1 MSMRPLVIFGGTF
14 DPIHIGHLRAAW
26 EASEALGAEVRIVPA
41 KIPPHRP
48 QPVASATERAAMLR
62 AALAG
67 QDRLALDLRELE
79 REGPSYTFDTL
90 ASLRSEIGGG
100 RPLVLLIGADAF
112 AGLSTWHRWRELF
125 ELAHVCVLTRPAQI
139 PAMPD
144 ELAAEV
150 AARKTDDLADL
161 CSAAAGKVLDMVVSA
176 LGISATRIRALLAE
190 GREPRWL
197 LPDALLAD
205 PGLLRPYRLKAGT
218 GNGDRGPRAPT
229 ASPFPVP
236 RSRS

>member
-1 MSMRPLVIFGGTF
+1 MMSAMRPLAIFGGTF

-48 QPVASATERAAMLR
+48 QPVASAPERAAMLR

-67 QDRLALDLRELE
+67 QQRLELDLRELE

-90 ASLRSEIGGG
+90 ASLRAEFGNE

-112 AGLSTWHRWRELF
+112 AGLSEWHRWRELF
-125 ELAHVCVLTRPAQI
+125 GLAHICVLTRPAQI
-139 PAMPD
+139 PAMS
-144 ELAAEV
+144 EMLAAEV
-150 AARKTDDLADL
+150 AARKTESLATL
-161 CSAAAGKVLDMVVSA
+161 RGTPAGKVLDMVVSA
-176 LGISATRIRALLAE
+176 LGISATRIRGLLAE

-197 LPDALLAD
+197 VPQALIDDAALLA
-205 PGLLRPYRLKAGT
+205 PYRQPM
-218 GNGDRGPRAPT
+218 R
-229 ASPFPVP
+229 
-236 RSRS
+236 

>member
-1 MSMRPLVIFGGTF
+1 MSARPLAIFGGPF
-14 DPIHIGHLRAAW
+14 VPNHRGHLRAAW
-26 EASEALGAEVRIVPA
+26 EASEALDAEVRIVPA

-48 QPVASATERAAMLR
+48 QPVASAAERAAMLR

-67 QDRLALDLRELE
+67 QDRLALDPRELE

-90 ASLRSEIGGG
+90 TSLRAEIGNR

-112 AGLSTWHRWRELF
+112 AGLSEWYRWHELF
-125 ELAHVCVLTRPAQI
+125 DLAHMCVLTRPAQI

-150 AARKTDDLADL
+150 ASRTVGDI
-161 CSAAAGKVLDMVVSA
+161 AGLRDGPAGCVLNMVVSA
-176 LGISATRIRALLAE
+176 LGISATRIRALLAD

-197 LPDALLAD
+197 VPQAVLDDPALLQ
-205 PGLLRPYRLKAGT
+205 PYRQK
-218 GNGDRGPRAPT
+218 
-229 ASPFPVP
+229 
-236 RSRS
+236 

>member
-1 MSMRPLVIFGGTF
+1 MQPLAIFGGTF

-26 EASEALGAEVRIVPA
+26 EASEALDAEVRIVPA

-48 QPVASATERAAMLR
+48 QPVASAIERAAMLR

-67 QDRLALDLRELE
+67 QERLRLDLRELE

-90 ASLRSEIGGG
+90 ASLREEIGDE

-112 AGLSTWHRWRELF
+112 AGLSEWHRWRELF
-125 ELAHVCVLTRPAQI
+125 ELAHMCVLTRPAQI

-144 ELAAEV
+144 ALAAEV
-150 AARKTDDLADL
+150 AARKTENIADL
-161 CSAAAGKVLDMVVSA
+161 CDSTGGRVLDMVVSA

-190 GREPRWL
+190 GRAPRWL
-197 LPDALLAD
+197 VPDALIDDPTLLA
-205 PGLLRPYRLKAGT
+205 PYRRPAG
-218 GNGDRGPRAPT
+218 
-229 ASPFPVP
+229 
-236 RSRS
+236 